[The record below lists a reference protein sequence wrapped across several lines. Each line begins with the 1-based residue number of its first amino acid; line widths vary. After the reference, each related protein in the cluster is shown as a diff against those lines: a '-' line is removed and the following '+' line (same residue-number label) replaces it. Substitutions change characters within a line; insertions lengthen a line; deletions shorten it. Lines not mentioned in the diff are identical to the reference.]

1 MRESRYL
8 WSFLVV
14 AYIVISGCALVKPSR
29 DVDEVTPIDWGLGDS
44 FESSITIY
52 PFDAQDEK
60 WGIYAAQRI
69 KDHLLEHK
77 GFRRV
82 VYSDKAQATPTPYEL
97 RGELE
102 YLFYGGT
109 HSPSRVCI
117 TVRIINTADGDTRF
131 LRIARASSENTAFH
145 MTWLKRVYV
154 RSPYPEELLNSLLK
168 QVAGDIA
175 KRTNLPAKKC
185 P

>member
-1 MRESRYL
+1 M
-8 WSFLVV
+8 VM
-14 AYIVISGCALVKPSR
+14 SGCALVKPTR
-29 DVDEVTPIDWGLGDS
+29 EVDEVTPIDWGLEDS
-44 FESSITIY
+44 FEGSITIY

-69 KDHLLEHK
+69 KEYLLEHK

-82 VYSDKAQATPTPYEL
+82 VYSAKESAATSYEL

-102 YLFYGGT
+102 YLLYGGT

-117 TVRIINTADGDTRF
+117 TVRIVNKADGDTRF

-145 MTWLKRVYV
+145 TTWLQRVYV
-154 RSPYPEELLNSLLK
+154 PSPYPEELLNSLLK
-168 QVAGDIA
+168 HVAMDIA